1 MSWPIAALYEIVT
14 GGSQWLLQHPQHRVP
29 PELSLA
35 SACRTLTLDAP
46 LLWDKRWTRILL
58 PLSATTIVVA
68 GATLTKEPKAK
79 LRGDE
84 LLPPDS
90 G

>member
-1 MSWPIAALYEIVT
+1 MAT
-14 GGSQWLLQHPQHRVP
+14 T
-29 PELSLA
+29 A
-35 SACRTLTLDAP
+35 SATPSSTRTISGIGVPDSDAGCAATL
-46 LLWDKRWTRILL
+46 DKRWTRILL